1 MQGAKLMIN
10 SRAITGGYAKI
21 SLFIILCL
29 IVLSSGNAYGKPR
42 VQNKGLELFDELK
55 SLIISVS
62 DSITPAVVHI
72 EVVKKQDTQRYQAL
86 GSGLIIDPTGYILTN
101 EHVVDDYI
109 EVTVTPES
117 KREYRAEV
125 IGTDKLTDLALLKI
139 EVPPDVHLHV
149 AKLGNSDSLQVGE
162 WVIAVGNPYG
172 FDRTVSFGIVS
183 GKGRVLSAQSST
195 PLLNDFIQTDAAI
208 APGSSGGPL
217 VNLNGEVIGIN
228 SRGMGQ
234 TQGFT
239 IPINVAIE
247 VKDKLMKS
255 GVIERGWLGVVTQP
269 LNRSYAKYLGKPDME
284 GILVSDVMVGS
295 PAAKAGIKSG
305 DVLLKYGNQ
314 KLSAEKDDDLNKL
327 SLLISQSTV
336 GSEKIVSVYR
346 DGNTKDYDLEIGE
359 QPKVKADE
367 YETNFGF
374 TVKEITDDMFRS
386 MLLETMKGV
395 YVSFVEVGT
404 IADKG
409 SLFEGDVITEV
420 NHTPTPDFSS
430 FKTAINLAPNDNYIL
445 LTLLRGKER
454 KLALLD
460 KASVA
465 PAEAPSRDKA
475 ER

>member
-1 MQGAKLMIN
+1 MKKGWLIFLCF
-10 SRAITGGYAKI
+10 SVI
-21 SLFIILCL
+21 SFG
-29 IVLSSGNAYGKPR
+29 SAQA
-42 VQNKGLELFDELK
+42 QNKGLEIFDELK

-72 EVVKKQDTQRYQAL
+72 EVIKKQDTQRYQSL
-86 GSGLIIDPTGYILTN
+86 GSGLIIDASGYILTN
-101 EHVVDDYI
+101 DHVVDKYV

-117 KREYRAEV
+117 NREYRAKV

-217 VNLNGEVIGIN
+217 VNLKGEVIGIN
-228 SRGMGQ
+228 SRGVGQ

-239 IPINVAIE
+239 IPINIAIE
-247 VKDKLMKS
+247 VKDKLLKS
-255 GVIERGWLGVVTQP
+255 GGIERGWLGIVTQP
-269 LNRSYAKYLGKPDME
+269 LNRSFAKYLGKPDME
-284 GILVSDVMVGS
+284 GIVISDIIENS
-295 PAAKAGIKSG
+295 PADKAGLKPG
-305 DVLLKYGNQ
+305 DVLLNYGTE
-314 KLSAEKDDDLNKL
+314 KLSAEKVDDLNKL
-327 SLLISQSTV
+327 SLMISQSSIGSKQAVTIYRNGDSKKITV
-336 GSEKIVSVYR
+336 V
-346 DGNTKDYDLEIGE
+346 IGE
-359 QPKVKADE
+359 QPKINADE

-386 MLLETMKGV
+386 LLLETKEGV
-395 YVSFVEVGT
+395 YVSFVDVGT

-409 SLFEGDVITEV
+409 NLFDGDVITEV
-420 NHTPTPDFSS
+420 NHQPTPDFKS
-430 FKTAINLAPNDNYIL
+430 FQSRYNQ
-445 LTLLRGKER
+445 ECQQ
-454 KLALLD
+454 KLYFTFG
-460 KASVA
+460 
-465 PAEAPSRDKA
+465 PARQGTQAGLIG
-475 ER
+475 